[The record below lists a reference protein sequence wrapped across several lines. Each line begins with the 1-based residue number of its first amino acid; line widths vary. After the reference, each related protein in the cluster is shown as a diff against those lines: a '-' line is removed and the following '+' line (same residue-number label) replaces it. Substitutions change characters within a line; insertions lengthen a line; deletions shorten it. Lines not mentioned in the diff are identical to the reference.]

1 MPSPSISD
9 SCLNLLQ
16 LRRVVLVELAPP
28 SAVRCGQ
35 PWSAAICRGRDQPL
49 HFRKSRSCPKLR
61 KIWKFRERPSA
72 RPLDSKWPLW
82 GEGEDSKC
90 PFWDILRGRWIH
102 QINQNRSF
110 FSKSASSGW
119 FWWSCFPPASRNLAR
134 RCKRCCRWSASALL
148 LVLAPSHKYES
159 TGVK

>member
-110 FSKSASSGW
+110 FSKNIVTPDYSVILCWCQDMELSFSIFQW
-119 FWWSCFPPASRNLAR
+119 IMVLSRFYCPDSPPL
-134 RCKRCCRWSASALL
+134 
-148 LVLAPSHKYES
+148 
-159 TGVK
+159 